1 MIKTPYN
8 KIRETKGIS
17 YQMEL
22 NHIIKM
28 GQRYKIHI
36 DRYELNK
43 KYNIKQYTKVS
54 GK

>member
-1 MIKTPYN
+1 MIKIPHN
-8 KIRETKGIS
+8 KIREQHGIS

-28 GQRYKIHI
+28 GLKYRIYI
-36 DRYELNK
+36 DRYEINK
-43 KYNIKQYTKVS
+43 KYNIQQYTKVS